1 MSRVTDIERDVQ
13 LRDFNALRLHAN
25 ATGWVNAASTDAIVA
40 GVHAGPSLGL
50 PVIPLGEG
58 SNVVL
63 PESLDALVVRV
74 SSKGIR
80 LLKDDGRRVRVR
92 VAAGENWHEF
102 VIWCVGEGLFG
113 VENLALI
120 PGTVGA
126 APVQNIGAY
135 GVEVSNTVLGVE
147 VVDIESGTV
156 EYLNAEACGFSYR
169 HSIFKDIKN
178 RRWIIASVDFEL
190 DRLAPIQTGYPA
202 LADRL
207 SNVSPCPTH
216 RDVMDAVI
224 AIRQERLPDPLTQP
238 NAGSFFKNPEVT
250 PEEATAL
257 AAEYSDLP
265 RFPAGDRVKLSAAW
279 LVERAGWRGTSVNGV
294 CMSSQHALV
303 LVNESADTA
312 SEVLAF
318 ASQVQEGVHKQFGI
332 ELTIEPD
339 VL

>member
-1 MSRVTDIERDVQ
+1 MSHVPDIERDVQ
-13 LRDFNALRLHAN
+13 LRDFNTLRLHAN

-40 GVHAGPSLGL
+40 GVHAGASSGL

-63 PESLDALVVRV
+63 PELLNALVVRV
-74 SSKGIR
+74 SSKGIKR
-80 LLKDDGRRVRVR
+80 LKDDGRHVRLR
-92 VAAGENWHEF
+92 VAAGENWHRF
-102 VIWCVGEGLFG
+102 VVWCVEEGLFG
-113 VENLALI
+113 LENLALI

-135 GVEVSNTVLGVE
+135 GVEVSNSLRGVE
-147 VVDIESGTV
+147 VVDLESGAV
-156 EYLNAEACGFSYR
+156 DYLGAEECDFAYR
-169 HSIFKDIKN
+169 YSVFKEIST

-190 DRLAPIQTGYPA
+190 DRQAPVHHEYPA

-207 SNVSPCPTH
+207 PSPEPSH
-216 RDVMDAVI
+216 RDVMEAVI
-224 AIRQERLPDPLTQP
+224 AIRRERLPDPVTQP

-250 PEEATAL
+250 SEEATSL
-257 AAEYSDLP
+257 AAVYPDLP
-265 RFPAGDRVKLSAAW
+265 QFQAGERVKLSAAW
-279 LVERAGWRGTSVNGV
+279 LIERAGWRGTSVSGV

-312 SEVLAF
+312 SELLAF
-318 ASQVQEGVHKQFGI
+318 ASQVQQSVQKQFGV
-332 ELTIEPD
+332 ELSIEPD

>member
-1 MSRVTDIERDVQ
+1 MSDIERDVE
-13 LRDFNALRLHAN
+13 LRDFNTLRLHSK
-25 ATGWVNAASTDAIVA
+25 ATAWLYATSTDAIVE
-40 GVHAGPSLGL
+40 GVRTGLRLGL
-50 PVIPLGEG
+50 PVTPLGEG

-74 SSKGIR
+74 SSKGIQ
-80 LLKDDGRRVRVR
+80 LVKDDGRRARVR

-102 VIWCVGEGLFG
+102 VVWCVQEGLFG

-120 PGTVGA
+120 PGTIGA

-147 VVDIESGTV
+147 VVDIESGAV
-156 EYLNAEACGFSYR
+156 EYLNAEECGFSYR
-169 HSIFKDIKN
+169 HSIFKDINN
-178 RRWIIASVDFEL
+178 RRWIIAAVDFEL
-190 DRLAPIQTGYPA
+190 DRLAPIQAGYPA

-207 SNVSPCPTH
+207 SSLSYSPSH

-224 AIRQERLPDPLTQP
+224 AIRQERLPDPLAQP
-238 NAGSFFKNPEVT
+238 NTGSFFKNPEVT
-250 PEEATAL
+250 SEEANAL

-294 CMSSQHALV
+294 CMSLQHALV

-312 SEVLAF
+312 SEILAF
-318 ASQVQEGVHKQFGI
+318 ASQVQESVHKQFGI

>member
-1 MSRVTDIERDVQ
+1 MSDIERDVE
-13 LRDFNALRLHAN
+13 LRDFNTLRLHCKATAWLN
-25 ATGWVNAASTDAIVA
+25 ATSTEAVITGILAAQR
-40 GVHAGPSLGL
+40 LGL
-50 PVIPLGEG
+50 SVTPLGEG

-74 SSKGIR
+74 SSKGIQ

-102 VIWCVGEGLFG
+102 VVWCVEEGLFG

-135 GVEVSNTVLGVE
+135 GVEVSNTVVGVE

-156 EYLNAEACGFSYR
+156 EYLNAEECGFSYR

-190 DRLAPIQTGYPA
+190 DRLAPTQTGYPA

-207 SNVSPCPTH
+207 SSVSPSPSH

-224 AIRQERLPDPLTQP
+224 AIRQERLPDPLAQP
-238 NAGSFFKNPEVT
+238 NTGSFFKNPEVT

-257 AAEYSDLP
+257 AAEHSDLP
-265 RFPAGDRVKLSAAW
+265 RFPAGGRVKLSAAW
-279 LVERAGWRGTSVNGV
+279 LVERAGWRGAAVNGV
-294 CMSSQHALV
+294 SMSSQHALV

-318 ASQVQEGVHKQFGI
+318 ASQVQESVHKQFGI

>member
-1 MSRVTDIERDVQ
+1 MSDIERDVQ
-13 LRDFNALRLHAN
+13 LRDFNTLRLQSKVTAWLHA
-25 ATGWVNAASTDAIVA
+25 TSTNAIVEGVLA
-40 GVHAGPSLGL
+40 GQRLGL
-50 PVIPLGEG
+50 PVTPLGEG

-74 SSKGIR
+74 SSKGIQ
-80 LLKDDGRRVRVR
+80 LVKDDGRRVRVR

-102 VIWCVGEGLFG
+102 VVWCVQEGLFG
-113 VENLALI
+113 IENLALI
-120 PGTVGA
+120 PGTIGA

-135 GVEVSNTVLGVE
+135 GVEVSNTVLGVG
-147 VVDIESGTV
+147 VVDIESGAV
-156 EYLNAEACGFSYR
+156 EYLNAEECGFSYR
-169 HSIFKDIKN
+169 HSIFKDINN

-190 DRLAPIQTGYPA
+190 DRLSPIQARYPA

-207 SNVSPCPTH
+207 SRLSYSPSH

-224 AIRQERLPDPLTQP
+224 AIRQERLPDPLAQP
-238 NAGSFFKNPEVT
+238 NTGSFFKNPEVT
-250 PEEATAL
+250 SEEANAL

-294 CMSSQHALV
+294 CMSLQHALV

-312 SEVLAF
+312 SEILAF
-318 ASQVQEGVHKQFGI
+318 ASQVQESVHKQFGI

>member
-1 MSRVTDIERDVQ
+1 MSDIERDAE
-13 LRDFNALRLHAN
+13 LRDFNTLRLHSKATAWLN
-25 ATGWVNAASTDAIVA
+25 ATSTDAIVA
-40 GVHAGPSLGL
+40 GILAAQRLGL
-50 PVIPLGEG
+50 SVTPLGEG

-74 SSKGIR
+74 SSKGIQ

-92 VAAGENWHEF
+92 AAAGENWHEF
-102 VIWCVGEGLFG
+102 VVWCVEEGLFG

-147 VVDIESGTV
+147 VVDIESGAV
-156 EYLNAEACGFSYR
+156 EYLNAEECGFSYR
-169 HSIFKDIKN
+169 HSIFKDINN
-178 RRWIIASVDFEL
+178 RRWIIASVDFQL

-207 SNVSPCPTH
+207 SSMSPSPSH
-216 RDVMDAVI
+216 RDVMEAVTT
-224 AIRQERLPDPLTQP
+224 IRQERLPDPLTQP

-250 PEEATAL
+250 SELAASL

-265 RFPAGDRVKLSAAW
+265 QFPAGDRVKLSAAW
-279 LVERAGWRGTSVNGV
+279 LIERAGWRGASVNGV
-294 CMSSQHALV
+294 CMSARHALV

-312 SEVLAF
+312 TELLAF
-318 ASQVQEGVHKQFGI
+318 ASKVQHSVQKQFGV

>member
-1 MSRVTDIERDVQ
+1 MSDIARDVE
-13 LRDFNALRLHAN
+13 LRDFNTLRLHSKATAWLN
-25 ATGWVNAASTDAIVA
+25 ATSTDAIVEGVLA
-40 GVHAGPSLGL
+40 GQRLGL
-50 PVIPLGEG
+50 PVTPLGEG

-63 PESLDALVVRV
+63 PESLDALVVHV
-74 SSKGIR
+74 SSKGIQ
-80 LLKDDGRRVRVR
+80 LVKDDGRRVRVR
-92 VAAGENWHEF
+92 AAAGENWHEF
-102 VIWCVGEGLFG
+102 VVWCVQEGLFG

-156 EYLNAEACGFSYR
+156 EYLNAEECGFSYR
-169 HSIFKDIKN
+169 HSIFKDIN
-178 RRWIIASVDFEL
+178 HRRWIIASVDFEL
-190 DRLAPIQTGYPA
+190 DRLSPIQTGYPA

-207 SNVSPCPTH
+207 SSVSSCSSH
-216 RDVMDAVI
+216 RDVMEAVI
-224 AIRQERLPDPLTQP
+224 AIRQERLPDPLAQP

-250 PEEATAL
+250 SEAAASL

-265 RFPAGDRVKLSAAW
+265 WFPAGDRVKLSAAW
-279 LVERAGWRGTSVNGV
+279 LIERAGWRGTSLNGV

-312 SEVLAF
+312 REILAF
-318 ASQVQEGVHKQFGI
+318 ASQVQESVHKQFEI

-339 VL
+339 IL

>member
-1 MSRVTDIERDVQ
+1 MSDIERDVE
-13 LRDFNALRLHAN
+13 LRDFNTLRLHSKASAWLN
-25 ATGWVNAASTDAIVA
+25 ATSTDAVITGILA
-40 GVHAGPSLGL
+40 AQRLGL
-50 PVIPLGEG
+50 SLIPLGEG

-63 PESLDALVVRV
+63 PESLDALVIRV
-74 SSKGIR
+74 SSKGIQ

-102 VIWCVGEGLFG
+102 VVWCVEEGLFG

-147 VVDIESGTV
+147 VVDIESGAV
-156 EYLNAEACGFSYR
+156 EYLNAEECDFSYR
-169 HSIFKDIKN
+169 HSIFKDINK
-178 RRWIIASVDFEL
+178 RHWIIAAVDFEL
-190 DRLAPIQTGYPA
+190 DRLAPIQAGYPA

-207 SNVSPCPTH
+207 SSVSPSPSQ

-250 PEEATAL
+250 SEEATAL
-257 AAEYSDLP
+257 AADYSDLP

-279 LVERAGWRGTSVNGV
+279 LIEQAGWRGASINGV

-312 SEVLAF
+312 SELLAF
-318 ASQVQEGVHKQFGI
+318 ASQVQHSVQKQFGV

>member
-1 MSRVTDIERDVQ
+1 MSDIERDVE
-13 LRDFNALRLHAN
+13 LRDFNTLRLHSKASAWLN
-25 ATGWVNAASTDAIVA
+25 ATSTDAVITGILA
-40 GVHAGPSLGL
+40 AQRLGL
-50 PVIPLGEG
+50 SLTPLGEG

-74 SSKGIR
+74 SSKGIQ
-80 LLKDDGRRVRVR
+80 LLKDDGRRVKLR

-102 VIWCVGEGLFG
+102 VVWCVEEGLFG

-147 VVDIESGTV
+147 VVDIKSGTV
-156 EYLNAEACGFSYR
+156 EYLNAEECGFSYR
-169 HSIFKDIKN
+169 RSIFKDINN

-190 DRLAPIQTGYPA
+190 DRLAPVQTGYPT

-207 SNVSPCPTH
+207 LSVSPSPSH

-224 AIRQERLPDPLTQP
+224 AIRQERLPDPLAQP
-238 NAGSFFKNPEVT
+238 NTGSFFKNPEVT

-257 AAEYSDLP
+257 AAEHIDLP

-318 ASQVQEGVHKQFGI
+318 ASQVQESVYKQFGI

-339 VL
+339 IL